1 VSFSLLM
8 RVRVLF
14 LTRSRSWLQWLPW
27 VEVCYNS
34 AYHSVVKTSPFK
46 IVYGREP
53 PSVRTY
59 TSGEAKLSVVQHQL
73 SERDEFLVE
82 TRERLEQAQNY
93 YKLYY
98 DRKHQEVEFQV
109 GQWVWLRLISQPL
122 ALLDVRGRRK
132 LGPKYFGTFKVV
144 EWIGTVA
151 YKLQLPAGTKVYD
164 VFHVGLLK
172 AYRSAEPTAPG
183 SPVGATRTGMLGT
196 EQHA

>member
-1 VSFSLLM
+1 VATIGRGLLQLSLPF
-8 RVRVLF
+8 RGEDI
-14 LTRSRSWLQWLPW
+14 TLQDCVWPG
-27 VEVCYNS
+27 
-34 AYHSVVKTSPFK
+34 TT
-46 IVYGREP
+46 
-53 PSVRTY
+53 SVRTY

-122 ALLDVRGRRK
+122 ALLDARGRRK

-144 EWIGTVA
+144 KWIGTVA